1 MGWLKLDIRSQ
12 AGGQPSWARAKLG
25 LKINAI
31 TPLWRFPTKA
41 SMAPYRATAA
51 AAASPRTSVSN
62 DAANSQR
69 SIDPEVLPGVAVDEN
84 LLMRLVRRAGR
95 IVARPA
101 LECFEMLLDGG
112 TPHQAR
118 LTVLAALTYLLLPV
132 DLIPDFLPAIGFG
145 DDMVA
150 LTALLSLCG
159 RHLTPEIRRRAQSR
173 LDRWFPTS

>member
-1 MGWLKLDIRSQ
+1 M
-12 AGGQPSWARAKLG
+12 A
-25 LKINAI
+25 
-31 TPLWRFPTKA
+31 A
-41 SMAPYRATAA
+41 SPAA
-51 AAASPRTSVSN
+51 AAAAPSPRTPISA
-62 DAANSQR
+62 DAANNQR

-95 IVARPA
+95 TVARPA
-101 LECFEMLLDGG
+101 LECLEMLLDGG

-159 RHLTPEIRRRAQSR
+159 RHLTPDIRRRAQSR
-173 LDRWFPTS
+173 LDRWFPNS

>member
-1 MGWLKLDIRSQ
+1 MASATPSQ
-12 AGGQPSWARAKLG
+12 P
-25 LKINAI
+25 
-31 TPLWRFPTKA
+31 
-41 SMAPYRATAA
+41 
-51 AAASPRTSVSN
+51 
-62 DAANSQR
+62 

-95 IVARPA
+95 TVARPA
-101 LECFEMLLDGG
+101 LECLEMLLDGD

-150 LTALLSLCG
+150 LTALLGLCG
-159 RHLTPEIRRRAQSR
+159 RHVTPAIRRRAQSR
-173 LDRWFPTS
+173 LDRWFPPS